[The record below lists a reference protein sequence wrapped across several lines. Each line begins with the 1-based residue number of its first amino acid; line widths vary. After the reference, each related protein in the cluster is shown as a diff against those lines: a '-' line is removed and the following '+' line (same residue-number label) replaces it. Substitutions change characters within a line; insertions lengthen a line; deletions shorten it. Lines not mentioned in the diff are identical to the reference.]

1 MFPGW
6 LIDWLLGHG
15 QLLALHNSSGLFEC
29 HFLFEVSGF
38 MFYCLFTPIGGP
50 VKSTPT
56 LCAEKN
62 HSKGS
67 VLRYKLFFSFWQF
80 KLFYV
85 CITVHVINVAT
96 DLFGDYKG
104 SYLLP

>member
-67 VLRYKLFFSFWQF
+67 VLRYKLFFLS
-80 KLFYV
+80 
-85 CITVHVINVAT
+85 
-96 DLFGDYKG
+96 G
-104 SYLLP
+104 SSSSSMSA